1 VVSAEEVD
9 DYLRR
14 LEEPKRSTLADELE
28 GYTMTKSAL
37 HFPLDS
43 PLPKTLVEKL
53 IAVRRGREERA

>member
-1 VVSAEEVD
+1 
-9 DYLRR
+9 
-14 LEEPKRSTLADELE
+14 
-28 GYTMTKSAL
+28 MTKSAL